1 VVPGASIPTDQ
12 DTPLGI
18 LCAARRSGRGPGR
31 VSMDAFCKSQVVV
44 LVCRRR
50 DS

>member
-18 LCAARRSGRGPGR
+18 LVPLAAAAEGP
-31 VSMDAFCKSQVVV
+31 AA
-44 LVCRRR
+44 
-50 DS
+50 